1 MYGLMRAKTC
11 GLSNDE
17 KLRRRM
23 HYCGTC
29 KTLGAMYGART
40 RFLLNHDAVFLSE
53 LLSALSGDD
62 ERLDEWQSAYRSL
75 NCLALPSSAG
85 QLPVGLRYAATAT
98 LVMTELKVADQLAD
112 SANPAWRVAD
122 RTFKKSFLQAAE
134 TLAGFGV
141 ASDELF
147 RLMDD
152 QREREVRAVRGE
164 IAQRPDDIVR
174 ELALPTA
181 RATGMIFAH
190 GALAVG
196 NESAEAAMRAI
207 GEAFGELVYWLDAL
221 DDFKKDFQKGEF
233 NALRTA
239 YGTEGATL
247 PVEVRR
253 RVVRRVR
260 ELQLELSATLA
271 DLPISRARAE
281 LLASRLDQ
289 NLSRK
294 LGTPLPVIAKSCA
307 PRKRPTLGE
316 RWRDARDVAR
326 GIGDRFA
333 ESKAGSILVAPRV
346 WLVFVGCLAMAFLFP
361 VQARAAQTPRECF
374 DIGFNLMALGSLV
387 GSLPGLLFFF
397 APMAPQGESEE
408 QRRRRQSESCWD
420 GCCDASCCEC
430 CECAGNS
437 GEAGCCC
444 CECGSCAEGCG
455 SSCEGCGGCGEGCG
469 SCCECGECCSGCD
482 CNC

>member
-53 LLSALSGDD
+53 LLSALAGDD

-85 QLPVGLRYAATAT
+85 ELPAALRYAATAT

-134 TLAGFGV
+134 LLAGFGV

-147 RLMDD
+147 KLMDD

-164 IAQRPDDIVR
+164 LAGRPDDIVQA
-174 ELALPTA
+174 LALPTI
-181 RATGMIFAH
+181 RATGLVFAR
-190 GALAVG
+190 GAFAVG
-196 NESAEAAMRAI
+196 RETAEAVMRAI

-221 DDFKKDFQKGEF
+221 EDFKKDFRKGEF

-239 YGTEGATL
+239 YGAEGATL
-247 PVEVRR
+247 PADVRR

-260 ELQLELSATLA
+260 ELQLELSASLA
-271 DLPISRARAE
+271 DLSIPAARAE
-281 LLASRLDQ
+281 LLASRLEQ
-289 NLSRK
+289 NLSRT

-307 PRKRPTLGE
+307 PRKRPTFGE

-333 ESKAGSILVAPRV
+333 ESKAGSMLVAPRA
-346 WLVFVGCLAMAFLFP
+346 WMVFVGCLAMAFLFP
-361 VQARAAQTPRECF
+361 VQVRAAQTPRECF
-374 DIGFNLMALGSLV
+374 DIGFNLMALGSLI

-397 APMAPQGESEE
+397 APMSDPLQAG
-408 QRRRRQSESCWD
+408 QRRRREGPCS
-420 GCCDASCCEC
+420 GCCDGCGDAEC
-430 CECAGNS
+430 CCDCGACTCESLDCCS
-437 GEAGCCC
+437 GC
-444 CECGSCAEGCG
+444 S
-455 SSCEGCGGCGEGCG
+455 GCGEGCG
-469 SCCECGECCSGCD
+469 SCGSCCEGCGGCCECGDACSGCD
-482 CNC
+482 CNCN

>member
-11 GLSNDE
+11 GLSNED

-53 LLSALSGDD
+53 LLSALAGDD
-62 ERLDEWQSAYRSL
+62 ERLDEWQPAYRSL
-75 NCLALPSSAG
+75 NCLTLPASTRE
-85 QLPVGLRYAATAT
+85 LPVGLRYAATAT
-98 LVMTELKVADQLAD
+98 LVMTELKVADQLSD
-112 SANPAWRVAD
+112 SSNPAWRVAD
-122 RTFKKSFLQAAE
+122 RTFGKSFLQAAK
-134 TLAGFGV
+134 TLAVFGV
-141 ASDELF
+141 ASEELF
-147 RLMDD
+147 KLMDE
-152 QREREVRAVRGE
+152 QREREDRALRGE
-164 IAQRPDDIVR
+164 LAQRPDDIVR
-174 ELALPTA
+174 QLAWPTA
-181 RATGMIFAH
+181 RATGMIFTH

-196 NESAEAAMRAI
+196 NKSAEAAMRAI

-221 DDFKKDFQKGEF
+221 EDFKKDFQKGEF

-239 YGTEGATL
+239 YGAEGATL

-253 RVVRRVR
+253 RVVRRAR
-260 ELQLELSATLA
+260 ELQLVLSASLA
-271 DLPISRARAE
+271 DLPIPAARAE

-307 PRKRPTLGE
+307 PRKRSTLGE
-316 RWRDARDVAR
+316 RWRDAREVAR
-326 GIGDRFA
+326 GIGDRFT
-333 ESKAGSILVAPRV
+333 ESKAGSILVAPRA
-346 WLVFVGCLAMAFLFP
+346 WLVFIGCLAMAFLFP
-361 VQARAAQTPRECF
+361 VQARSAQTPRECF
-374 DIGFNLMALGSLV
+374 DIGFNLMAVGSLA

-397 APMAPQGESEE
+397 APMTDPQQAG
-408 QRRRRQSESCWD
+408 QRRKKEGPCA
-420 GCCDASCCEC
+420 GCCDCCGEAEC
-430 CECAGNS
+430 CCDCSFCTCESIECCG
-437 GEAGCCC
+437 GC
-444 CECGSCAEGCG
+444 GEGCG
-455 SSCEGCGGCGEGCG
+455 SCGEGCG